1 MQKRIFLLT
10 LCFSLHS
17 VSHAAIIIPEVN
29 AKSNKTRST
38 KPIERMQTTQFR
50 QKEIAESP
58 VINLSELLRQ
68 EQSIVR
74 LTNGDNRQS
83 ALSIRGFGDNA
94 AANSLILVDGF
105 PLTNSSLLP
114 PNFNAIS
121 LSDIERLAIFQ
132 GSQGSRWGDQA
143 VGGVLSINTR
153 LPHGNI
159 LEVVAEKGSFNKTF
173 LSAYLA
179 KRFTNGIFIKT
190 SGFNNETD
198 NYRQHNHQHD
208 KTGLLQTGIEYAKG
222 LVSVKVQTTQTSAEI
237 PGGLTET
244 QYKAHPRQASNFL
257 NYIDY
262 TINLYQLLIKHSISS
277 NWMVETRLGR
287 QTTASDGRV
296 AITSAMNESQ
306 DFFNPE
312 LIGRIHD
319 HKLLVGYTYQNND
332 YKISTLLNTNQV
344 NAKQQQLYGQ
354 WIAPIFSTID
364 LTIGS
369 RLAQQRNQTSQSYTN
384 QVWVNELGVAYKL
397 NDALEFYLR
406 RDTNFRFPKA
416 NEMLW
421 LAEGVARLHAQTGRS
436 YEGGLKLRREQFRAQ
451 LSLYQLALHNEIA
464 FNPTKTLENPVGSF
478 QNYSNTLRQGVTLT
492 EDWRLTPKWNIDSQI
507 NYVNARFQ
515 SGLLSGKS
523 IPAVPA
529 LNANAGLSYFWS
541 EAWRAKYTALYTG
554 SRYASLDR
562 FNKGQKQPGYW
573 LSLISLQYKPKWWV
587 ASFEVI
593 NLFNQKYTTATV
605 YNTQARDIT
614 YYPGSGRE
622 YQLTVKLLLD

>member
-1 MQKRIFLLT
+1 MRKLFFLLT

-17 VSHAAIIIPEVN
+17 VSYAAIVIPEVN

-38 KPIERMQTTQFR
+38 KSIERMQTTQFTR
-50 QKEIAESP
+50 KEIADSP

-74 LTNGDNRQS
+74 LTSGDNRQS

-143 VGGVLSINTR
+143 VGGVLNINTR

-179 KRFTNGIFIKT
+179 KQFANGVFIKA

-208 KTGLLQTGIEYAKG
+208 KTGLLQAGIEYAKG
-222 LVSVKVQTTQTSAEI
+222 LVSVKVQTTQTSAQI
-237 PGGLTET
+237 PGGLTEA
-244 QYKAHPRQASNFL
+244 QYKANPRQASNFL
-257 NYIDY
+257 NYIGY
-262 TINLYQLLIKHSISS
+262 TINLYQLLSKYSITS
-277 NWMVETRLGR
+277 NWILETRLGR
-287 QTTASDGRV
+287 QTTTSDGRV
-296 AITSAMNESQ
+296 DLTSHMNESQ

-319 HKLLVGYTYQNND
+319 HKLLAGYTYQNND
-332 YKISTLLNTNQV
+332 YKISTLINTKQV
-344 NAKQQQLYGQ
+344 NARQQQLYGQ
-354 WIAPIFSTID
+354 WIAPLFARVD
-364 LTIGS
+364 LTMGS
-369 RLAQQRNQTSQSYTN
+369 RFAQQRNQTLQHDTN
-384 QVWVNELGVAYKL
+384 QVWVNELGIAYKL
-397 NDALEFYLR
+397 NDAWEFYLR

-421 LAEGVARLHAQTGRS
+421 LAEGVTKLNAQTGNS
-436 YEGGLKLRREQFRAQ
+436 YEAGLKFIREQFRAQ
-451 LSLYQLALHNEIA
+451 LSLYQLALQNEIA
-464 FNPTKTLENPVGSF
+464 FNPTKTPGNPIGSF
-478 QNYSNTLRQGVTLT
+478 QNYSNTLTAPC
-492 EDWRLTPKWNIDSQI
+492 RLDKRLPSPPKII
-507 NYVNARFQ
+507 
-515 SGLLSGKS
+515 G
-523 IPAVPA
+523 
-529 LNANAGLSYFWS
+529 
-541 EAWRAKYTALYTG
+541 T
-554 SRYASLDR
+554 
-562 FNKGQKQPGYW
+562 
-573 LSLISLQYKPKWWV
+573 
-587 ASFEVI
+587 
-593 NLFNQKYTTATV
+593 
-605 YNTQARDIT
+605 
-614 YYPGSGRE
+614 
-622 YQLTVKLLLD
+622 